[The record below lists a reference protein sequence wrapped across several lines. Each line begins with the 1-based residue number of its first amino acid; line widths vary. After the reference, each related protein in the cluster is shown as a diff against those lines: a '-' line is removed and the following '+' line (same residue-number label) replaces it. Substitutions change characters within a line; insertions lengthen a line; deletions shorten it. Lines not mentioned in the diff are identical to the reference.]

1 MLLAGQSA
9 NWLDTVANIE
19 LGTFTEMKE
28 DGYSFL
34 SRKYSPLPQS
44 SLVYMYL
51 TAEHDNPWW
60 SLCLE
65 WVCLSLHRVNSNS
78 SVNTQVSCCGFK
90 LVLTFNLYW
99 GLVYLAVSMFIMLW
113 CNFSFVVNLQE
124 WKVRENRDIVCSFHL
139 LYPQDVEKFM
149 TQRLYINICWMS
161 NF

>member
-9 NWLDTVANIE
+9 NWLDTVSNIE

-60 SLCLE
+60 SLCME

-78 SVNTQVSCCGFK
+78 SVNTQVSCCSFK

-99 GLVYLAVSMFIMLW
+99 GLMYLALFLCLSCCDVI
-113 CNFSFVVNLQE
+113 
-124 WKVRENRDIVCSFHL
+124 FHL
-139 LYPQDVEKFM
+139 LSTCKNGKSEKIGILFV
-149 TQRLYINICWMS
+149 LFICYILRMWKS
-161 NF
+161 SWHKGST